1 MMADVLS
8 NPQAV
13 AVVFLLMLVI
23 WIQQLMT
30 DRAAY
35 RRGAVDGFAVGIDQA
50 LEILIKKRMVMQED
64 NDSKVTDK
72 AELVKMV
79 SPIATANIIK
89 KVKQLEA
96 ELKD

>member
-1 MMADVLS
+1 MADVLS

-35 RRGAVDGFAVGIDQA
+35 RRGAVDGFTVGIDQA
-50 LEILIKKRMVMQED
+50 LEILIKKRMVTQEG
-64 NDSKVTDK
+64 NDSKVMDK

-89 KVKQLEA
+89 KVKELEA

>member
-35 RRGAVDGFAVGIDQA
+35 RRGAVDGFTVGIDQA
-50 LEILIKKRMVMQED
+50 LEILIKKRMVTQEG
-64 NDSKVTDK
+64 NDSKVMDK

-89 KVKQLEA
+89 KVKELEA